1 MSRIC
6 NNSKRNQKIY
16 SLFRPPPPLNQS
28 PQFIELLKDSVL
40 EEGQK
45 CVLRARVTG
54 LPVPNITWF
63 KDGISVGAQFTA
75 YGGSDTDYKTSFDEN
90 DGLCQL
96 LIEETFVADS
106 ANWSVRASN
115 IGGYA
120 ESHAKL
126 TVKETKPPEPEGE
139 PPRLIVPLSQVNVDE
154 GDTAFFSCQVEGLPV
169 PKFSWYKNGTLI
181 DPIRSNHHFS
191 IKDFKGESALKI
203 DNVGVQDKV
212 SKSNIFFFV

>member
-1 MSRIC
+1 M
-6 NNSKRNQKIY
+6 
-16 SLFRPPPPLNQS
+16 
-28 PQFIELLKDSVL
+28 
-40 EEGQK
+40 
-45 CVLRARVTG
+45 LRARVTG

-63 KDGISVGAQFTA
+63 KDGISVH
-75 YGGSDTDYKTSFDEN
+75 SNTDYKTSFDESA
-90 DGLCQL
+90 GLCQL
-96 LIEETFVADS
+96 LIDETFVADS

-154 GDTAFFSCQVEGLPV
+154 GYTAFFSCQVEGLPV
-169 PKFSWYKNGTLI
+169 PKFSWYKNDTLI

-212 SKSNIFFFV
+212 KFNIIFFRLNAVQLSCCRDCTLVRL